1 MNLSDRRGLDA
12 SAREILANT
21 PNQKRLVLLWAGAS
35 VLLALLSGLI
45 TYLLDTGIAGTGGL
59 SGIGLRSILTTMQ
72 QVISTATSVFLP
84 FWGLGYTATTLR
96 MARRQ
101 TATESTLLEGFR
113 RFGPGLRLMLLQ
125 SLLLGGLFTLCTY
138 GVILLLAATP
148 LASGAYEILAPVVE
162 QATADPTW
170 LPDDATMNALTKA
183 LLPLTICSG
192 IVAAVVVLPLV
203 YRLRLA
209 SLRLVDD
216 PRCGALQ
223 AMGTSIRITR
233 GNALKLLKLD
243 LHFWWFWLL
252 EGIILAIT
260 YGDSL
265 LPMLGI
271 RLPITPE
278 VAFWVFYVA
287 AMTIQVVVY
296 AACHNR
302 VSVTYALAYDSLL
315 PQENGQLII
324 DN

>member
-59 SGIGLRSILTTMQ
+59 SGIGLRSVLTTMQ
-72 QVISTATSVFLP
+72 QVISTATSIFLP

-101 TATESTLLEGFR
+101 AVKESTLLEGFR

-162 QATADPTW
+162 QATTDPTW
-170 LPDDATMNALTKA
+170 LPDDATMDALTKA
-183 LLPLTICSG
+183 LLPLTICGG
-192 IVAAVVVLPLV
+192 IVAAAAVLPLV

-209 SLRLVDD
+209 SLRLMDD

-223 AMGTSIRITR
+223 AMGTSLHLTR
-233 GNALKLLKLD
+233 GNAWKLFRLD

-252 EGIILAIT
+252 EAVILAIT
-260 YGDSL
+260 YGDTL
-265 LPMLGI
+265 LPKLGI
-271 RLPITPE
+271 ALPVNPD
-278 VAFWVFYVA
+278 VAFWAFYVVA
-287 AMTIQVVVY
+287 LIIQVIAY
-296 AACHNR
+296 TALHNR
-302 VSVTYALAYDSLL
+302 ISVTYALAYNSLL
-315 PQENGQLII
+315 PKENGQLTT

>member
-12 SAREILANT
+12 SARDILANT
-21 PNQKRLVLLWAGAS
+21 PNQQRLVLLWAGAS
-35 VLLALLSGLI
+35 AILALVTGLI
-45 TYLLDTGIAGTGGL
+45 SYLLDTGIAGTGGL
-59 SGIGLRSILTTMQ
+59 SGIGLRSVLTTVQ
-72 QVISTATSVFLP
+72 QVISTATSIFLP
-84 FWGLGYTATTLR
+84 FWGLGYTATTLG

-101 TATESTLLEGFR
+101 AVKESTLLEGFR

-138 GVILLLAATP
+138 AVILLLAATP
-148 LASGAYEILAPVVE
+148 LAGGAYEILGPLVE
-162 QATADPTW
+162 EAAADPNW
-170 LPDDATMNALTKA
+170 LPDDATMDALTKA
-183 LLPLTICSG
+183 LLPLTVCGG
-192 IVAAVVVLPLV
+192 IVAAVVVIPLV

-223 AMGTSIRITR
+223 AMGTSIHITR
-233 GNALKLLKLD
+233 GNVLKLFRLD

-252 EGIILAIT
+252 EGIILAVT
-260 YGDSL
+260 YGDTL
-265 LPMLGI
+265 LPMLGVQ
-271 RLPITPE
+271 LPITPE

-287 AMTIQVVVY
+287 AMALQVAVY

-302 VSVTYALAYDSLL
+302 VSVAYALAYDTLL
-315 PQENGQLII
+315 PQENGQLPA